1 MIGFINLIKPKGMSS
16 AYAVG
21 KVKKILKC
29 PCGHMGTLDPMA
41 SGVLPVGIGKAS
53 RLFDYMLD
61 KEKIYVARFTFGIL
75 TDTLDTTGVIEKQ
88 DGAIPTKEQIDIAVK
103 NFIGEIDQV
112 PPNYSAKC
120 IDGKRGYELA
130 RKGVEFSL
138 PPKKVK
144 VLDFKCTNK
153 VSDTDYEFVI
163 KCKGGTYIRSLARDL
178 GLSLG
183 TYAVMS
189 SLDRTECGVFNYQNG
204 INVEDLQSAID
215 IQNKLIKAEDTVNFE
230 KIVLSKDQA
239 QKILNGLYDD
249 LGYADGTYRVYNENS
264 FWGVGISKDGIL
276 KIKSYVRK

>member
-1 MIGFINLIKPKGMSS
+1 MSS

-21 KVKKILKC
+21 KVKKILRC

-61 KEKIYVARFTFGIL
+61 KEKTYVAHFRFGVL
-75 TDTLDTTGVIEKQ
+75 TDTLDITGQTEKTSDVIPK
-88 DGAIPTKEQIDIAVK
+88 KEQIDLAVK

-120 IDGKRGYELA
+120 VDGKRGYQLA
-130 RKGVEFSL
+130 RNGVEFTL
-138 PPKKVK
+138 PPKKVT
-144 VLDFKCTNK
+144 VLDFKCIRQI
-153 VSDTDYEFVI
+153 SDTDFEFVI

-204 INVEDLQSAID
+204 ISVQDLQTIEDVES
-215 IQNKLIKAEDTVNFE
+215 NLIKAEDTVNFE
-230 KIVLSKDQA
+230 KIVLTELQA
-239 QKILNGLYDD
+239 QKILNGLYDN
-249 LGYADGTYRVYNENS
+249 LGYKDGVYRVYNQNA

-276 KIKSYVRK
+276 KIKSYVRE